1 MYICIYINIYIYRRA
16 NGIYIQKSCSIWTVC
31 PCYILYKYY
40 DHSII
45 MTFFVLFIMN
55 PLVIKELKKI
65 VMSLLFL
72 LKYISNTKNNLF
84 LFYNILLS
92 YIYLQAT
99 QTQSVGEHNIFVQ
112 VFFLHDGRLQQPGRQ
127 LKRLGRSASFFH
139 WMEPPLMSSKNII
152 FLVWCYYN
160 SKKLSRNLRKK
171 KVCGNSRQ
179 RFAVIPNKVCN
190 NSRVSWVKLTTTQT
204 ILLQFPNKAL
214 TI

>member
-1 MYICIYINIYIYRRA
+1 
-16 NGIYIQKSCSIWTVC
+16 
-31 PCYILYKYY
+31 
-40 DHSII
+40 

-72 LKYISNTKNNLF
+72 LKYISSTKNNLF

-139 WMEPPLMSSKNII
+139 WMEPPLKISFFWSDVIKTLKNRPEI
-152 FLVWCYYN
+152 CE
-160 SKKLSRNLRKK
+160 KKG
-171 KVCGNSRQ
+171 CGNSRQ

-190 NSRVSWVKLTTTQT
+190 NSRVFWVKLTTTQK